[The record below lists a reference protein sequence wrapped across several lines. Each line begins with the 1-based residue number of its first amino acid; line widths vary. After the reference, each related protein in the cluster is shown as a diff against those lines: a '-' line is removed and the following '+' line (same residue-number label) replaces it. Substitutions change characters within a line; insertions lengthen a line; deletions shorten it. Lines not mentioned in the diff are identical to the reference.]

1 MIKTKKEKH
10 KEFLTMAL
18 ISNVRNFMIT
28 NTKQQLKL
36 LKKGHTLIHNTKLL
50 KVEDMKIIAFEAIN
64 FTLLFSFL
72 CGPW

>member
-36 LKKGHTLIHNTKLL
+36 
-50 KVEDMKIIAFEAIN
+50 
-64 FTLLFSFL
+64 
-72 CGPW
+72 